1 MKKYIMHTKTKTL
14 PPKGAENWTL
24 VSPEQPE
31 KIKRIVQF
39 SVDPYTKTIYISNLG
54 STMLK
59 IDLNEDTVMLFPVEK
74 FGSYVTSTDLGRK
87 IWSNLIDAGYKP
99 V

>member
-1 MKKYIMHTKTKTL
+1 MYNETKTL
-14 PPKGAENWTL
+14 PPKGAKTWTL

-39 SVDPYTKTIYISNLG
+39 CLDAYTKTIYISNLG

-59 IDLNEDTVMLFPVEK
+59 IDLKTDTIMLLPVEK

-87 IWSNLIDAGYKP
+87 IWNNLIDAGYKP